1 MQYSVHTIKV
11 KEIQN
16 LYKTKHGRKIQLE
29 IQREGPRHPD
39 RSLCSA
45 PDRLDRTHEMRNT
58 DFLELSVFKRIEHI
72 F

>member
-29 IQREGPRHPD
+29 IQWEGPRHPD

-45 PDRLDRTHEMRNT
+45 PNRLHRTRRSEKYRL
-58 DFLELSVFKRIEHI
+58 FRIECI
-72 F
+72 